1 MSSYLTEIQ
10 YPVRFHREHAPLWL
24 GSVLTALGVKA
35 PEGRLSYGEIGC
47 GPGFGLLALA
57 AANPDI
63 SFHGWDLN
71 PEHIARARDV
81 AARASLGNIRF
92 DVADIARLS
101 PHPVDVL
108 LCHGLHSWVGANTR
122 AAIAAF
128 AGRSVKPGGV
138 FLLHYMTLPGGA
150 AFQAFHALFAA
161 LPPGSARI
169 ATGLNRLKALQES
182 GAGFFALHPYAAGT
196 LESLMRE
203 DPAYVAHDYLTP
215 EFHPLAV
222 ADVIAAMGAEGLEHV
237 GSATPIEN
245 IDALSL
251 PAQAQDLIA
260 QEPDLTLRETL
271 KDFARNQALRL
282 DLYMKAPQRL
292 AAGDH
297 LNALRRQTFSTLPGA
312 PSSGSLTFS
321 TRIGAVEGPQEIFS
335 PLLNRLASGPATV
348 AELEQFVPQPG
359 LLNQAMQM
367 LLWSGIAHP
376 TRPTGDTAPAR
387 RFNRLMMS
395 FSLQGGQVPALAA
408 PSLGSALPP
417 VGPQEALN
425 RLCLL

>member
-1 MSSYLTEIQ
+1 MSNYLTDLQ
-10 YPVRFHREHAPLWL
+10 YPARFHREHAPLWL
-24 GSVLTALGVKA
+24 ASVLTALGLRA
-35 PEGRLSYGEIGC
+35 PEGRLSCGEIGC

-57 AANPDI
+57 AANPDM

-81 AARASLGNIRF
+81 AARASLTNIRF
-92 DVADIARLS
+92 DVADIEQLS

-108 LCHGLHSWVGANTR
+108 LCHGLYSWVGASTR

-128 AGRSVKPGGV
+128 AGHSLKPGGV

-161 LPPGSARI
+161 LPRGSERI
-169 ATGLNRLKALQES
+169 ANGLDRLKALQES
-182 GAGFFALHPYAAGT
+182 GAGFFALHPHATGT
-196 LESLMRE
+196 LESLTRE

-222 ADVIAAMGAEGLEHV
+222 ADVIAAMEAEGLEHV
-237 GSATPIEN
+237 GSATPLEN

-251 PAQAQDLIA
+251 PAQTQNLIA
-260 QEPDLTLRETL
+260 QEADLPLRETM
-271 KDFARNQALRL
+271 KDIARNQALRL
-282 DLYMKAPQRL
+282 DLYMKKPRRL
-292 AAGDH
+292 SAGDH
-297 LNALRRQTFSTLPGA
+297 LEALRRQTFSALPGA

-321 TRIGAVEGPQEIFS
+321 TRIGAVEGPPEIFS
-335 PLLNRLASGPATV
+335 PLLSRLATGPATG

-376 TRPTGDTAPAR
+376 TRKIGDTAPAR

-395 FSLQGGQVPALAA
+395 FSLQGTQVPALVA

-417 VGPQEALN
+417 AGPQEALN